1 MVKSKNENFEVL
13 CISAKLSVAHT
24 HSYLLHC
31 ITWPPQADS
40 ETNVK
45 FSLI

>member
-24 HSYLLHC
+24 QSYLLHC
-31 ITWPPQADS
+31 LNIPLSKQILKPMS
-40 ETNVK
+40 
-45 FSLI
+45 SSH